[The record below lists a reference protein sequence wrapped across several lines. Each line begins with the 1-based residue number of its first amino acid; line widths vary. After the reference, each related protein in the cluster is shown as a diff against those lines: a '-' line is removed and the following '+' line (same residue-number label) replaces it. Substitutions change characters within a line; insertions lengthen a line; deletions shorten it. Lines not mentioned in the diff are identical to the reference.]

1 MPAIKCDNDK
11 WKWGENGSCIYD
23 SKAEAEKDNE
33 DYYRDVSDID
43 LSVTKGMIE
52 EARKGLD
59 WRKEFDRGGTEVGVK
74 TANMII
80 DDAMT
85 VERVKKMYSYLKRHE
100 VDKQAEGFEVGEDGY
115 PSAGRIAWALWGGD
129 AAVSWSEKKRN
140 QIQEE
145 EEKRKAKVWDK
156 IYNEIDMEKRIFNIE
171 TNIERRDV
179 DGVTKDVVVGYGSVY
194 NSRSNN
200 LGGFY
205 EYIEEGA
212 FTDELIQRSDVRAL
226 INHDASLILAR
237 SKNGVGTLKLN
248 ADKNGLRYE
257 FDLPDLSYAKDLAV
271 NMANGNLSQS
281 SFAFTVA
288 EDEWSTNDAG
298 ENIRTVKKIDN
309 LYDISI
315 VTYPAFN
322 QAEADLVVAKRGLSV
337 YKEKIEREKE
347 EKDLVK
353 RSLVSLKIEL
363 IKRNNKNNKNE
374 K

>member
-129 AAVSWSEKKRN
+129 AAISWSEKKRN

-212 FTDELIQRSDVRAL
+212 FTDELIERSDVRAL

>member
-212 FTDELIQRSDVRAL
+212 FTDELIERSDVRAL